1 MHDPKNGLITGGT
14 TSRLTYCWL
23 FHPLM
28 GIELQRL
35 EAHPQPACAAASSN
49 SNSSSSSRFQDFEEW
64 VETLI
69 SLADHE
75 SKPSDYE
82 VGNLRHSL
90 SQKWGT
96 AFPKDA
102 ADAKLQL
109 EELSKKYSAV
119 KQSITAQ
126 EVAEAKQKREA
137 FRQKLLL
144 SRESRPGIQSA
155 GALFTYSVGSAAT
168 SSYVAT
174 GVLDF

>member
-1 MHDPKNGLITGGT
+1 MHDPKNGGITGGT
-14 TSRLTYCWL
+14 TSRLTYSWL

-28 GIELQRL
+28 GMELQRL
-35 EAHPQPACAAASSN
+35 EAHPQSGGAAASSN
-49 SNSSSSSRFQDFEEW
+49 SNSSSRFHDFEEW

-82 VGNLRHSL
+82 VGNLHHSL

-96 AFPKDA
+96 LFPRDA

-109 EELSKKYSAV
+109 EELSRKYSAV

-126 EVAEAKQKREA
+126 ELAEAKQKREA